1 MHVAREDA
9 VLGSG
14 RVGAEEDGRRRREI
28 GAVEAVQVHGAGAVA
43 TVPPDLV
50 APAVRAGQEV
60 ADGQVLDRHAVDLEH
75 LDAVPAGGNTVPVG
89 RAEVLRVGARVA
101 STRAGLRAVDDHRV
115 AVEAAQV
122 KVRLGDGH
130 APDGVAVRARVR
142 VVPAFMVVAGCDQDP
157 VAGAGGVDR
166 ILDRRVV
173 AGLAL
178 ERSHSQ
184 HGPGGR
190 AG

>member
-1 MHVAREDA
+1 MRPGPCTLLAKMPYSA
-9 VLGSG
+9 PGASG
-14 RVGAEEDGRRRREI
+14 PRK
-28 GAVEAVQVHGAGAVA
+28 
-43 TVPPDLV
+43 TVD
-50 APAVRAGQEV
+50 
-60 ADGQVLDRHAVDLEH
+60 
-75 LDAVPAGGNTVPVG
+75 
-89 RAEVLRVGARVA
+89 
-101 STRAGLRAVDDHRV
+101 
-115 AVEAAQV
+115 AAQV

-157 VAGAGGVDR
+157 IAGAGGVDR
-166 ILDRRVV
+166 ILDGRVV